1 MHQLGGHALVLPM
14 ADIQLSRG
22 ESVADTAR
30 VLSRYLDG
38 IVIRTYDHGTV
49 EEWAREATMPVI
61 NGLTD
66 LSHPCQALSDLL
78 TIKEKKGRLKGIKIA
93 YVGDGNNVANSLI
106 EAAAK
111 MGMAISLGCPSG
123 YQPDQ
128 HVVDLAR
135 VEAAKTG
142 AVIELGQDPYV
153 AVKEADV
160 VYADVWISMGRE
172 REQARRLR
180 VLAPYQVNSRLVA
193 KAKPDAI
200 VMHCLP
206 AHRGEEIT
214 AEVLDGPQSVVIDQ
228 AENRLHMQKAILT
241 NLLGKGRH
249 RATMNRG
256 IKKIVLAYSGGLDT
270 SVILR
275 WLQETY
281 EAEVIAFC
289 ADLGQGED
297 LQAIK
302 AKAQKLGVKKVYVE
316 DLRETFV
323 KEYVFPMLRGN
334 AMYEGSYLLGTSI
347 ARPLI
352 ARRQAEIA
360 LKEGAEAVSHGA
372 TGKGNDQVRFE
383 LTYMALA
390 PASENHCSVA

>member
-1 MHQLGGHALVLPM
+1 MKLPSPRTSDLAKDLLDVAAVSKAEVESLLTLAAELKDKQQRGIAHPLLEGKTLGLLFQKPSTRTRVSFEAGMNQLGGHALVLPM

-38 IVIRTYDHGTV
+38 IVIRTYDHATV

-78 TIKEKKGRLKGIKIA
+78 TIQEKKGKLKGIKIA

-111 MGMAISLGCPSG
+111 MGMTIGLGCPSG

-128 HVVDLAR
+128 HVVDVAR
-135 VEAAKTG
+135 LEAAKTG
-142 AVIELGQDPYV
+142 AVIELGHDPHV

-160 VYADVWISMGRE
+160 IYADVWISMGRE
-172 REQARRLR
+172 REQARRLK
-180 VLAPYQVNSRLVA
+180 VLAPYQVNSRLVG

-206 AHRGEEIT
+206 AHRGEEIS
-214 AEVLDGPQSVVIDQ
+214 AEVLDGPQSVIIDQ

-241 NLLGKGRH
+241 KLLGKR
-249 RATMNRG
+249 
-256 IKKIVLAYSGGLDT
+256 
-270 SVILR
+270 
-275 WLQETY
+275 
-281 EAEVIAFC
+281 
-289 ADLGQGED
+289 
-297 LQAIK
+297 
-302 AKAQKLGVKKVYVE
+302 
-316 DLRETFV
+316 
-323 KEYVFPMLRGN
+323 
-334 AMYEGSYLLGTSI
+334 
-347 ARPLI
+347 RPGP
-352 ARRQAEIA
+352 R
-360 LKEGAEAVSHGA
+360 
-372 TGKGNDQVRFE
+372 
-383 LTYMALA
+383 
-390 PASENHCSVA
+390 

>member
-1 MHQLGGHALVLPM
+1 MTRAFERRPKSVKDLLDVAALSRAEIEALLRLASLLKAKQQGGTPHRLLQGKTLGLLFQKPSTRTRVSFEAGMNQLGGHALVLPM

-38 IVIRTYDHGTV
+38 IVIRTYDHATV

-78 TIKEKKGRLKGIKIA
+78 TIKEKKGILKGIKIA

-106 EAAAK
+106 EATAK
-111 MGMAISLGCPSG
+111 MGMTIALGCPSG

-128 HVVDLAR
+128 HVVDVAR
-135 VEAAKTG
+135 VEAVKTG
-142 AVIELGQDPYV
+142 ATIDVGQDPYV

-172 REQARRLR
+172 REQARRLK
-180 VLAPYQVNSRLVA
+180 VLSPYQVNSRLVA

-214 AEVLDGPQSVVIDQ
+214 AEVLDGPQSVIIDQ

-241 NLLGKGRH
+241 KLLGKR
-249 RATMNRG
+249 R
-256 IKKIVLAYSGGLDT
+256 SGE
-270 SVILR
+270 R
-275 WLQETY
+275 
-281 EAEVIAFC
+281 
-289 ADLGQGED
+289 
-297 LQAIK
+297 
-302 AKAQKLGVKKVYVE
+302 
-316 DLRETFV
+316 
-323 KEYVFPMLRGN
+323 
-334 AMYEGSYLLGTSI
+334 
-347 ARPLI
+347 
-352 ARRQAEIA
+352 
-360 LKEGAEAVSHGA
+360 
-372 TGKGNDQVRFE
+372 
-383 LTYMALA
+383 
-390 PASENHCSVA
+390 

>member
-1 MHQLGGHALVLPM
+1 MKSPLQRTFPLAKDLLDVVAVPKDEVERLLTLAAELKDKHRRGVPHPLLKGKTLGLLFQKPSTRTRVSFEAGMHQLGGHAVVLPM

-38 IVIRTYDHGTV
+38 IVIRTYDHATV
-49 EEWAREATMPVI
+49 EEWARESTMPVI

-78 TIKEKKGRLKGIKIA
+78 TIKEKKGRLKGLKIA

-111 MGMAISLGCPSG
+111 MGMTITLGCPSG

-172 REQARRLR
+172 REHARRLR

-214 AEVLDGPQSVVIDQ
+214 AEVLDGPQSVIIDQ

-241 NLLGKGRH
+241 KLMRKDR
-249 RATMNRG
+249 M
-256 IKKIVLAYSGGLDT
+256 
-270 SVILR
+270 
-275 WLQETY
+275 
-281 EAEVIAFC
+281 
-289 ADLGQGED
+289 GQ
-297 LQAIK
+297 
-302 AKAQKLGVKKVYVE
+302 
-316 DLRETFV
+316 R
-323 KEYVFPMLRGN
+323 
-334 AMYEGSYLLGTSI
+334 
-347 ARPLI
+347 
-352 ARRQAEIA
+352 
-360 LKEGAEAVSHGA
+360 
-372 TGKGNDQVRFE
+372 
-383 LTYMALA
+383 
-390 PASENHCSVA
+390 